1 MSKTKHFVSLEK
13 YEYEVLS
20 ENGLISMACSSQ
32 LKTARKRGDE
42 VKLHIT
48 LSALQ
53 DLIGF
58 VAAEANHA
66 RTKRQSYDLN
76 SICDHLEGVEMDIKN
91 GFL

>member
-1 MSKTKHFVSLEK
+1 MSETTHVVSLEK

-20 ENGLISMACSSQ
+20 KNRLISMACSSQ
-32 LKTARKRGDE
+32 LKTARKYRGT
-42 VKLHIT
+42 VKLHIR

-76 SICDHLEGVEMDIKN
+76 SICDHLESVEIDIKN